1 MLLLALTLHCPNVA
15 GGSAHA
21 VPLSI
26 NAAEPAV
33 LKVLMN
39 LIMIVS
45 SSLILQ
51 KQRQYGQSARPASSP
66 RRNRASF
73 DPARRTTALTITL
86 VLCAHVSGGQT
97 KKTNHLRAGRP
108 PAAAGR
114 GRAAPRP
121 GPGGRA
127 RGGGGAAQR

>member
-33 LKVLMN
+33 LMVMMN
-39 LIMIVS
+39 LFMIVS
-45 SSLILQ
+45 SSLFML

-66 RRNRASF
+66 RRTRASY
-73 DPARRTTALTITL
+73 DPARRTPALTFPL
-86 VLCAHVSGGQT
+86 VLSAHVSGALPSAPIHLQA
-97 KKTNHLRAGRP
+97 NHP
-108 PAAAGR
+108 PTASVPFLT
-114 GRAAPRP
+114 APQPYPFNLTRV
-121 GPGGRA
+121 GVCA
-127 RGGGGAAQR
+127 SQR

>member
-33 LKVLMN
+33 LMVLMN
-39 LIMIVS
+39 LFMIVS
-45 SSLILQ
+45 SSLFLQ

-73 DPARRTTALTITL
+73 DPSLLTTSLTFTL
-86 VLCAHVSGGQT
+86 VLSAHVSCALPSAAGRR
-97 KKTNHLRAGRP
+97 RASRP
-108 PAAAGR
+108 PAASV
-114 GRAAPRP
+114 
-121 GPGGRA
+121 
-127 RGGGGAAQR
+127 